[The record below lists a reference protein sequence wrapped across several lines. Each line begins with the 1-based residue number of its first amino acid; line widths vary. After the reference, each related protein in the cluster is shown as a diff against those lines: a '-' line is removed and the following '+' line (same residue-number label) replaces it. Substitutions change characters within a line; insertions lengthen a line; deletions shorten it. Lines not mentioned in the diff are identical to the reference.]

1 MGSYAKSDDGS
12 AVIKVPGVFS
22 IGGQLPITM
31 YLGQLY
37 GYSLSGDGYC
47 LMADLRDVYA
57 DDGGGTLT
65 EIMVEFYQTTFAA
78 LCLYI
83 LEG

>member
-1 MGSYAKSDDGS
+1 
-12 AVIKVPGVFS
+12 
-22 IGGQLPITM
+22 
-31 YLGQLY
+31 
-37 GYSLSGDGYC
+37 
-47 LMADLRDVYA
+47 MADLRDVYA